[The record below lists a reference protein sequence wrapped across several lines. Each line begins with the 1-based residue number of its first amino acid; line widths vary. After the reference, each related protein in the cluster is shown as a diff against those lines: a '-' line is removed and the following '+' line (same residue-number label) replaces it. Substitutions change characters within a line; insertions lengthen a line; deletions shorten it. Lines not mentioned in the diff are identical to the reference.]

1 MNKQSFYANKKILRR
16 PLDKA
21 KKVDAVKHAQD
32 IITIVREPF
41 LVLDSSLHVVTAN
54 PAFYKAF
61 KVNKKDTE
69 GILVYELGNQQWN
82 IPRLRKLLEEV
93 LPQKKET
100 KKFKVSHNFP
110 SIGPKVML
118 LHARQIDSVQ
128 LILLAIEDVTETH
141 NAVASDKK
149 NQMLFRALIEKSTE
163 AVALVNSKGKVL
175 YCSPST
181 KSVMGFTQEEFLKL
195 TNPFELVPPDD
206 RKLITKLFEELLKKP
221 GSNAHAI
228 YRIKHKNNKLIW
240 IESTMSNLIKNPNVS
255 AVVINYRDITERKNH
270 ERQKEEFIGIASHEL
285 KTPVTSI
292 KGYTQLLQRRLSK
305 EGNTK
310 AVEFLQKMDAQL
322 NKLTSLIGD
331 LLDSTKIEGG
341 RLQFHEGYYDFNEL
355 VLDII
360 DEMQQTTTLH
370 KLITRLAPTKTVNGD
385 RDRIGQV
392 ITNFISNAIKYSPHS
407 KEIIIT
413 TNAKK
418 ESITLSVKDF
428 GHGIAKE
435 KQSKVFDRFFRVSG
449 KNQDTFAGLG
459 LGLYIAAEIVKRH
472 GGQIWVESEVN
483 KGATFSFTLPIKKSE
498 PLNQQT
504 NALIEEE
511 IKHE

>member
-1 MNKQSFYANKKILRR
+1 MGKKVNNKIQNR
-16 PLDKA
+16 PLNTA

-32 IITIVREPF
+32 IIEIIREPF

-61 KVNKKDTE
+61 KVLKKNTE
-69 GILVYELGNQQWN
+69 GVLVYELGNQQWN
-82 IPRLRKLLEEV
+82 IPLLRELLEDI
-93 LPQKKET
+93 LPKKKET
-100 KKFKVSHNFP
+100 KGFKVVHNFP
-110 SIGPKVML
+110 SIGEKIML
-118 LHARQIDSVQ
+118 LHARQIDNVQ
-128 LILLAIEDVTETH
+128 LILLVIEDVTEAHT
-141 NAVASDKK
+141 ALASGVKSEK
-149 NQMLFRALIEKSTE
+149 LFRALIEKSTD
-163 AVALVNSKGKVL
+163 AVALVDPKGKVL

-181 KSVMGFTQEEFLKL
+181 QSVTGFTREEFKKL

-206 RKLITKLFEELLKKP
+206 RKFVTRLFEELLKKP
-221 GSNAHAI
+221 GGSTHAI
-228 YRIKHKNNKLIW
+228 YRIKHKNNNLIW
-240 IESTMSNLIKNPNVS
+240 IESTMTNLIMDSNVA
-255 AVVINYRDITERKNH
+255 AVVLNYRDVTERKDH

-292 KGYTQLLQRRLSK
+292 KGYGQVLQRWMGK

-331 LLDSTKIEGG
+331 LLDSTKLEGG
-341 RLQFHEGYYDFNEL
+341 RLQFHAEQYDFNEL
-355 VLDII
+355 VLNIV
-360 DEMQQTTTLH
+360 DEMQQTTTKHL
-370 KLITRLAPTKTVNGD
+370 LVTRIAPTKTIYGD

-392 ITNFISNAIKYSPHS
+392 ITNFISNALKYSPHS

-413 TNAKK
+413 TTANK
-418 ESITLSVKDF
+418 ESVTLSVKDF
-428 GHGIAKE
+428 GNGIAKN
-435 KQSKVFDRFFRVSG
+435 KQVKVFDRFFRVSG

-472 GGQIWVESEVN
+472 NGRTWVESEVN
-483 KGATFSFTLPIKKSE
+483 EGTTFSFSVPIKKSGII
-498 PLNQQT
+498 NQQK
-504 NALIEEE
+504 NILVEEE

>member
-1 MNKQSFYANKKILRR
+1 MSPKVNKKVSKRS
-16 PLDKA
+16 LDTV

-32 IITIVREPF
+32 IIAIVREPF

-54 PAFYKAF
+54 PAFYKTF
-61 KVNKKDTE
+61 KVLKKNTE
-69 GILVYELGNQQWN
+69 GILVYQLGNGQWN
-82 IPRLRKLLEEV
+82 IPKLRKLLEDI
-93 LPQKKET
+93 LPKKKVT
-100 KKFKVSHNFP
+100 KGFKVVHSFP
-110 SIGPKVML
+110 SIGQKVML
-118 LHARQIDSVQ
+118 LHARQIDNVQ
-128 LILLAIEDVTETH
+128 LILLAIEDVTEVH
-141 NAVASDKK
+141 ELEASSVKSEER
-149 NQMLFRALIEKSTE
+149 FRALIENSAD
-163 AVALVNSKGKVL
+163 AVALVSPKGKVL
-175 YCSPST
+175 YSSPST
-181 KSVMGFTQEEFLKL
+181 KSVMGFTQEEFQKL

-206 RKLITKLFEELLKKP
+206 RKFVTKLFEELLKKP
-221 GSNAHAI
+221 GNSAHAT

-240 IESTMSNLIKNPNVS
+240 IESTMTNLIKDTNVA
-255 AVVINYRDITERKNH
+255 AVVINYRDVTERKDH

-292 KGYTQLLQRRLSK
+292 KGFAQVLQSRLSK

-331 LLDSTKIEGG
+331 LLDSTKLEGG
-341 RLQFHEGYYDFNEL
+341 RLQFHEGFYDFNEL
-355 VLDII
+355 VLDIV
-360 DEMQQTTTLH
+360 DEMQQTTAKH
-370 KLITRLAPTKTVNGD
+370 KLVTKLAPTKTVNGD

-413 TNAKK
+413 TIAEK
-418 ESITLSVKDF
+418 ESVTLSVKDF
-428 GHGIAKE
+428 GHGITKE
-435 KQSKVFDRFFRVSG
+435 KQKKVFDRFFRVSG

-472 GGQIWVESEVN
+472 RGHIWVESEEN
-483 KGATFSFTLPIKKSE
+483 AGATFSFTLPIKKSGTI
-498 PLNQQT
+498 NQQT
-504 NALIEEE
+504 NTLVEEE

>member
-1 MNKQSFYANKKILRR
+1 MSPKVNKKISKR
-16 PLDKA
+16 PLDTV

-32 IITIVREPF
+32 IIAIVREPF

-61 KVNKKDTE
+61 KVVKKNTE
-69 GILVYELGNQQWN
+69 GRLVYELGNGQWN
-82 IPRLRKLLEEV
+82 IPELRKLLEDI
-93 LPQKKET
+93 LPKNKKT
-100 KKFKVSHNFP
+100 KGFKVVHSFP
-110 SIGPKVML
+110 SIGKKVML

-128 LILLAIEDVTETH
+128 LILLAIEDVTEVH
-141 NAVASDKK
+141 ELEASSVKSEER
-149 NQMLFRALIEKSTE
+149 FRALIENSAD
-163 AVALVNSKGKVL
+163 AVALVNPQGKVL

-181 KSVMGFTQEEFLKL
+181 KSVMGFTQEEFQKL

-206 RKLITKLFEELLKKP
+206 RKSVTKLFEELLEKP
-221 GSNAHAI
+221 GSNAHAV

-240 IESTMSNLIKNPNVS
+240 IESTMTNLIKNKNVA
-255 AVVINYRDITERKNH
+255 AVVINYRDVTERKDH

-292 KGYTQLLQRRLSK
+292 KGFAQVLQSRFSK
-305 EGNTK
+305 EGNTQ

-331 LLDSTKIEGG
+331 LLDSTKLEGG
-341 RLQFHEGYYDFNEL
+341 RLQFHEGFYDFNEL
-355 VLDII
+355 VLDIV
-360 DEMQQTTTLH
+360 DEMQQTTIKH
-370 KLITRLAPTKTVNGD
+370 KIIIRLAPTKTVSGD

-407 KEIIIT
+407 KEIIVT
-413 TNAKK
+413 TIAGK
-418 ESITLSVKDF
+418 ESVTLSVKDF
-428 GHGIAKE
+428 GHGIAKK
-435 KQSKVFDRFFRVSG
+435 KQLKVFDRFFRVSG

-472 GGQIWVESEVN
+472 GGRIWVVSEKN
-483 KGATFSFTLPIKKSE
+483 AGTTFSFTLPIKKSGTI
-498 PLNQQT
+498 NQQT
-504 NALIEEE
+504 NTLVEEE